1 MENSEESKMKQ
12 MESEINGS
20 LGNSVTRTFPP
31 LSGIIHFYG
40 NGEES
45 RPLLY

>member
-1 MENSEESKMKQ
+1 MENSEERKMKQ

-20 LGNSVTRTFPP
+20 LGSSVTRTFSS

-45 RPLLY
+45 RLLLY